1 MGLSMDELP
10 TLMHEYEGGYFLA
23 EGATVVGDVRLGGG
37 ASVWFAATVR
47 GDVAPVTIG
56 RETNVQDGAI
66 VHCDKGIPND
76 IGHSVTIGHAAI
88 VHGRL
93 VGDGALI
100 GMGATLLGESEI
112 GEEALVAAGAVVPPR
127 MKVPPRTVVAG
138 VPAKVVREV
147 TEKDLAYLRRLPP
160 QYARMA
166 RQYADGEWNLMIG
179 GRPLEDE

>member
-1 MGLSMDELP
+1 MDEGESP
-10 TLMHEYEGGYFLA
+10 MQEYHGGYFLA
-23 EGATVVGDVRLGGG
+23 DSASVIGDVRLGRD

-76 IGHSVTIGHAAI
+76 IGHGVTIGHAAL
-88 VHGRL
+88 VHGRR

-127 MKVPPRTVVAG
+127 MIVPPRTVVAG

-147 TEKDLAYLRRLPP
+147 SEKDLAYLRRLPP

-166 RQYADGEWNLMIG
+166 RQYADGEWDLMIG
-179 GRPLEDE
+179 GRPLEES